1 VRAPLVV
8 SEPATIANTPSLATS
23 PREGRSASGSSSPL
37 CRLLLEASAKQKKV
51 GREPVPGDRISLFY

>member
-37 CRLLLEASAKQKKV
+37 CRRLLEAGMKQMKIGCK
-51 GREPVPGDRISLFY
+51 PVPGDRTSLSY